1 MHKRLLGLLATSVIV
16 FAACGTGATNA
27 PPASGPAATQ
37 APPATPTP
45 EVVLLDNSKYAPVDG
60 KSGGTVIFSD
70 WQEALNFNPFYT
82 TGVTEVNV
90 GSAVFAG
97 LVVGTND
104 YKYLP
109 DLATSIPT
117 VANGGVVVPG
127 GSGDAMTVTWKLK
140 PDEKWSD
147 GQPLTCADF
156 EYTRSWVMDPG
167 NTALSGGTVG
177 YEDMS
182 KIECPDP
189 TTIVEHFKN
198 IYEGYIGLSTPLP
211 QHYLKDIPIADQV
224 KNVGF
229 KAADMPKVPTSGA
242 FKFESVTTGQELR
255 LIRNDYYKG
264 FKSGK
269 PAYLDRLIFKWY
281 GSSDAMIAG
290 YVAGE
295 TDVITNMVVSDLPT
309 LTKDG
314 VQDQVS
320 NIPSLT
326 YETLSLNWADGSK
339 VDPVSGFGHCS
350 PNPAVQDRGTGCPV
364 ADPQF
369 RLALNSAINK
379 DDINTRL
386 LNGGVQIANSDV
398 APDAYFYVPTP
409 AAKFDPE
416 KAKSILDAAGWVVGS
431 DGIRA
436 KAGLRAKIE
445 LCSTTKQVRIDTLK
459 LIAEELKAVGIE
471 AIPNNQVSTLVFAPF
486 STATKDTA
494 CNIYHGNYDV
504 AEFGSAVSVDPIAY
518 YSSYHSSQFEPK
530 GGNQASVS
538 DPDIDKALD
547 AVKTT
552 VDLTKVKAAMATFQ
566 QVYASKVVEVPLYYR
581 PEIEV
586 VNPKLGNFF
595 ANPTSQ
601 GPTWN
606 VVDWYLK

>member
-1 MHKRLLGLLATSVIV
+1 MQKRLLGLLATSVIV
-16 FAACGTGATNA
+16 FAACGTGATN
-27 PPASGPAATQ
+27 PPTASGPAATQ
-37 APPATPTP
+37 PPAATPTP
-45 EVVLLDNSKYAPVDG
+45 EIVRLDDSKYAPVDG
-60 KSGGTVIFSD
+60 KTGGTVIFSD

-90 GSAVFAG
+90 GSAVFAS

-104 YKYLP
+104 YKFLP
-109 DLATSIPT
+109 DLATEIPT
-117 VANGGVVVPG
+117 VTNGGVVVPG
-127 GSGDAMTVTWKLK
+127 VNGDAMTVTWKLK

-156 EYTRSWVMDPG
+156 EYTRGWVMDPG

-189 TTIVEHFKN
+189 ATIVEHFKK
-198 IYEGYIGLSTPLP
+198 IFEGYILLATPLP

-255 LIRNDYYKG
+255 LIRNDNYKG

-295 TDVITNMVVSDLPT
+295 TDVITNMLVSDLPT
-309 LTKDG
+309 LTADG

-350 PNPAVQDRGTGCPV
+350 PNPVVQDRGKGCPV
-364 ADPQF
+364 SDPQF
-369 RLALNSAINK
+369 RQALSFAVNK
-379 DDINTRL
+379 DEINTRL
-386 LNGGVQIANSDV
+386 LGGGVTIANTNI
-398 APDAYFYVPTP
+398 APDAYFYVPQP

-416 KAKSILDAAGWVVGS
+416 KAKSILDAAGWAVGS
-431 DGIRA
+431 DGIRS
-436 KAGLRAKIE
+436 KNGLRAKIE

-459 LIAEELKAVGIE
+459 LLAEEFKAVGIE

-504 AEFGSAVSVDPIAY
+504 AEFASSVSVDPIAY
-518 YSSYHSSQFEPK
+518 YSGYHSSQFEPK
-530 GGNQASVS
+530 GANQASVS
-538 DPDIDKALD
+538 NPDIDKALD
-547 AVKTT
+547 DVKNT
-552 VDLTKVKAAMATFQ
+552 VDLAKVKAAMAVFQ
-566 QVYASKVVEVPLYYR
+566 QVYVSATLEIPLYYR

-586 VNPKLGNFF
+586 VNPKLGNFT
-595 ANPTSQ
+595 ANPTSA